1 MTPVFGHGRLRL
13 YLLKLLDESP
23 RHGYEIIQ
31 QLKERFAGLYAPSA
45 GTVYP
50 RLARL
55 ESEGLVRHETDG
67 GRKIYHITD
76 AGRAELA
83 AKTTELDEL
92 ETEIRNSVRD
102 LAEGIREEVRESAR
116 SVQEELASA
125 AREAQS
131 AGRGAKA
138 DDRANAP
145 FPFGS
150 DYSPFGSGPGPFGAL
165 GMLGLGPFGPGQ
177 HQAPGNQGS
186 AGEERS
192 GGPFAPAPPPESEHW
207 TKEQWREWKQQ
218 QREQWRD
225 WRRDWQRSQ
234 HEQRGQWKDAQRAWK
249 DQWARQWK
257 EQWEEQQRQW
267 ANTPP
272 PWAWWTGSG
281 AGPAGTGSPAD
292 DRTGERIDEEQ
303 PEDERTGD
311 ERTRDGRRRHRNDWE
326 RFGPQLRDL
335 AGYLRREGAPLIDAA
350 RRHGPLDD
358 GMLQQVHEIID
369 RTLVDLRSLFDHSP
383 EPQDARPDASVTD
396 GTDSGDTAPEDTP

>member
-83 AKTTELDEL
+83 DRTAELEAL

-116 SVQEELASA
+116 TVQEELASA
-125 AREAQS
+125 ARDAQ
-131 AGRGAKA
+131 AAARGAKPQA
-138 DDRANAP
+138 GSGLP
-145 FPFGS
+145 FPFGPGS
-150 DYSPFGSGPGPFGAL
+150 GPFGLPGAGPFGSGPGDSSPDDAPSGE
-165 GMLGLGPFGPGQ
+165 GP
-177 HQAPGNQGS
+177 
-186 AGEERS
+186 S
-192 GGPFAPAPPPESEHW
+192 GGPFAAPPPPESVHW

-225 WRRDWQRSQ
+225 WRRDWQRTQ
-234 HEQRGQWKDAQRAWK
+234 HDQRGQWKDAQRAWK

-267 ANTPP
+267 STTPP

-281 AGPAGTGSPAD
+281 AGPADTASPDAGAQGGGAQDGSAQD
-292 DRTGERIDEEQ
+292 GNSQ
-303 PEDERTGD
+303 
-311 ERTRDGRRRHRNDWE
+311 DGRGRQRPDWE

-335 AGYLRREGAPLIDAA
+335 AGYLRREGGPLVDAA

-358 GMLQQVHEIID
+358 GELRQAHAIID
-369 RTLVDLRSLFDHSP
+369 RALADLRTLFDQP
-383 EPQDARPDASVTD
+383 AQPQDAL
-396 GTDSGDTAPEDTP
+396 PEDTHSESAEPEDAQPGDTPR